1 VNPKCGMT
9 CTNDQCNCGIN
20 CQCQL
25 YLISNPKACDGKV
38 SIENGHC
45 KCKWILNMMLAIYMI
60 LIDSNCSWKI
70 FVVKTIKW
78 SLIQLNFKIKLSII
92 TSFLLSAIIMASKL
106 LVLSHASRNRSDCG
120 DDWGKISHRI
130 SLYSLYL
137 YLRLIIRFHLSA
149 ILIASL
155 ASSIVN
161 KNDHCLI

>member
-1 VNPKCGMT
+1 MRIKIIRDYAYTHVCYPRCRRWRCEKHCDKVTLWSNTRRECERVNPMCGKT
-9 CTNDQCNCGIN
+9 CTNNQCYCGHNCP
-20 CQCQL
+20 CQL
-25 YLISNPKACDGKV
+25 YLLSNPKACDGKV

-106 LVLSHASRNRSDCG
+106 LVLSHASSKQIRL
-120 DDWGKISHRI
+120 WWW
-130 SLYSLYL
+130 
-137 YLRLIIRFHLSA
+137 LR
-149 ILIASL
+149 
-155 ASSIVN
+155 
-161 KNDHCLI
+161 